1 MAEKATESAMS
12 TIHGDGT
19 SKIQKVKAKKKSLVT
34 FIDTIKVRMQLS
46 QSTGEVQLHTMFSK
60 NPKRT
65 NAIITK
71 GARTGLFRTGYGIVK
86 SESLS
91 ALWKGSGPVLTG
103 IVPKMAVRFTS
114 FETYKRLLSG
124 QQTSTLSNTKLLA
137 AAISAGVTEAVVIVT
152 PMDVLKIRLQAIQRS
167 GDQSAFQVLRQM
179 IKYEGFQ
186 VLYKGV
192 ALTALRQG
200 TNQMANL
207 YTYTKLTDWLR
218 ARQTQY
224 QDSRLPIFQLISVGL
239 FAGTKGPLC
248 NGPIDII
255 KTRVQQSARPPG
267 KGPITHATDL
277 ARRIVA
283 NEGIQGL
290 YRGVTPRILRV
301 GVGQAVVFPVYE
313 LLNELVNKA

>member
-12 TIHGDGT
+12 TIHGVGA
-19 SKIQKVKAKKKSLVT
+19 SKIQKVKSKKKSLVT
-34 FIDTIKVRMQLS
+34 FVVGGGAGFVEGLVCHPLDTIKVRMQLA
-46 QSTGEVQLHTMFSK
+46 QSTGE
-60 NPKRT
+60 
-65 NAIITK
+65 

-86 SESLS
+86 YESLS
-91 ALWKGSGPVLTG
+91 ALYKGSGPVLIG

-124 QQTSTLSNTKLLA
+124 QQTSTLSNAKLLA
-137 AAISAGVTEAVVIVT
+137 AALAAGVTEAVVIVT
-152 PMDVLKIRLQAIQRS
+152 PMDVVKIRLQAIQKS
-167 GDQSAFQVLRQM
+167 GDQSSFQALRQM

-186 VLYKGV
+186 VLYKGA

-224 QDSRLPIFQLISVGL
+224 QDSRLPIFQLIGVGL
-239 FAGTKGPLC
+239 FAGSMGPLC

-283 NEGIQGL
+283 NEGIRGL
-290 YRGVTPRILRV
+290 YRGVIPRILRV